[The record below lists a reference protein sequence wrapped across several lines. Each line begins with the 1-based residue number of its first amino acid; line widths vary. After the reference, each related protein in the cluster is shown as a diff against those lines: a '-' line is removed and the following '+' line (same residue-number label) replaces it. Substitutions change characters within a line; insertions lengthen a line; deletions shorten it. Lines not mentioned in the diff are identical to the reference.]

1 VAVDARHL
9 ARERAL
15 ELLYEA
21 ATKGERATDVLA
33 SLPVAPDPLVV
44 ALVTDAEAT
53 REVADSLI
61 ASVSTDWPLERMAL
75 LDRLVMVLAIGEL
88 LGATPPPDAV
98 VLDEAVE
105 LAKTYSTEASPRFVN
120 GILAAVLPSLPR
132 APRDRSPDGSP
143 DESPD
148 ALSDGSPDPTA

>member
-1 VAVDARHL
+1 VAVDVRHL

-21 ATKGERATDVLA
+21 DVKGVPARELVAELA
-33 SLPVAPDPLVV
+33 VAPDPFVI
-44 ALVTDAEAT
+44 ALVEDAESS
-53 REVADSLI
+53 REVAEAAI
-61 ASVSTDWPLERMAL
+61 RAAAVDWPLERMAM

-88 LGATPPPDAV
+88 MGGSPPPDAV

-120 GILAAVLPSLPR
+120 GVLAAVLP
-132 APRDRSPDGSP
+132 
-143 DESPD
+143 
-148 ALSDGSPDPTA
+148 ALARPATAH

>member
-21 ATKGERATDVLA
+21 DAKGVPARAVIEGLAVSPDAFVLT
-33 SLPVAPDPLVV
+33 LVD
-44 ALVTDAEAT
+44 DAESA
-53 REVADSLI
+53 RPIAEAAI
-61 ASVSTDWPLERMAL
+61 RAASVDWPLERMAV
-75 LDRLVMVLAIGEL
+75 LDRLVMVLAIGEVM
-88 LGATPPPDAV
+88 GASPPPDAV

-120 GILAAVLPSLPR
+120 GVLAAVLPSLDRPVGPSSVADGRPR
-132 APRDRSPDGSP
+132 G
-143 DESPD
+143 
-148 ALSDGSPDPTA
+148 